1 MNKKGLCQQGDK
13 LTKPVPDLRAKSRK
27 LNHFFRIFA
36 AKRQTLHSSLKGE
49 KQQKRLKKDKKN
61 THHLKR
67 QWVKVVQIKYYFKNG
82 MIANMLAALMIM
94 LQIANIVRN
103 THCLYKRC
111 HPQCGQLNAR
121 LAMVLPQAGQLLSG
135 VALFW
140 PDPAA
145 GFRSCLYCE

>member
-49 KQQKRLKKDKKN
+49 KQQKRFKKDKKN

-67 QWVKVVQIKYYFKNG
+67 QWVKSGQKICFDTTGAYSDLLVFLKIIIPSVQVG
-82 MIANMLAALMIM
+82 
-94 LQIANIVRN
+94 
-103 THCLYKRC
+103 
-111 HPQCGQLNAR
+111 
-121 LAMVLPQAGQLLSG
+121 
-135 VALFW
+135 
-140 PDPAA
+140 
-145 GFRSCLYCE
+145 